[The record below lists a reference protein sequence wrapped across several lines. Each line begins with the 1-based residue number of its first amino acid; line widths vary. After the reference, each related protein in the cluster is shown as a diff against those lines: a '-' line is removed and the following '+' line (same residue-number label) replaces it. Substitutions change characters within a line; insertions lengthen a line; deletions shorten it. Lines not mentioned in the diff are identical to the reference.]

1 MQKFQNPFEADEVR
15 ELLLQNGNTFDDH
28 QKVHAANLMKKLQ
41 NLSEQFKHLSEND
54 KAKFSEQMSSQFS
67 ESLGNLKDAV
77 HVEKSYLVLPQHND
91 GGLVLPICLGILI
104 VFVIG
109 QCSFA

>member
-28 QKVHAANLMKKLQ
+28 QKVYAANLMKKLQ

-77 HVEKSYLVLPQHND
+77 HVEKSYLVLHQHSD
-91 GGLVLPICLGILI
+91 GGLVLPICFGILI

-109 QCSFA
+109 QC